1 MKIKAFEGYIQ
12 RNKEMYSFEKIKETK
27 SFPVDLNVVLK
38 DELISEWTTFENDL
52 NTQPENTLNCLGI
65 AMHQTVCEHLE
76 NTAKNDE
83 NNDQMSIT
91 LPIIHPRLL
100 NHNPIMQL
108 KNLKVNY
115 YEKLASVRGTVIRV
129 SNVKFMCNWMAFECE
144 ICENV
149 QVVKQPDGI
158 YTKPT
163 KCITKMCKSHKFDPV
178 LSSSQTVTN
187 SWQLLKLQ
195 ECVGTEQCEGGRI
208 PRTIECEVSDEL
220 VNCCTP
226 GDDITVTGVIRVRN
240 SDDNTKGKQP
250 SMFLL
255 YMDVVSIVNNKNQT
269 AGTTIEFSLKDYYAI
284 QKIHAEPSLFKL
296 LVHSLCPTIFGHE
309 IIKAGLLLALFGG
322 TENNQTNIRTVI
334 HVLMVGDPGLGK
346 SQMLQTCSNVAG
358 RGVFVCGNTSTS
370 AGLTVT
376 MSRES
381 GSEYSLEA
389 GALTLADQGTCCIDE
404 FDKMSTNHAVITTVL
419 QKYHLKKNFV
429 INFFQALLEVM
440 EQQTISIAK
449 AGVVCSLPARTSV
462 LAAANPMGGHYN
474 KAKTVSENLRLGSAL
489 LSRFDLVF
497 ILLDKPDEYTDS
509 LLTEHILALHT
520 GKKNKISDNQ
530 RSSSQESEEGDNL
543 PLKYLDAYVSIIG
556 I

>member
-1 MKIKAFEGYIQ
+1 
-12 RNKEMYSFEKIKETK
+12 MYSFEKIKETK

-149 QVVKQPDGI
+149 QVVKQSDGI

-419 QKYHLKKNFV
+419 QKYHFKKNFV